1 MPHRSV
7 GMLQYLDLLM
17 CKSLQIPHPYSLM
30 CTSIDVVFG
39 ISNWVLLLFTFDISK
54 LMLGLLVW
62 LSCCNFRYMI
72 FVFRKR
78 FSNNNFTRLWKLPS
92 LMSVTVYNLS
102 KVFHFWSCMPLIDWI
117 FEKVKQNSISLT
129 QFSILWQELECN
141 LDLFCFYCLI
151 VGFAR
156 VL

>member
-1 MPHRSV
+1 MCTSIDV
-7 GMLQYLDLLM
+7 VFGISNWVLLLFTFDISKLMLGLLVW
-17 CKSLQIPHPYSLM
+17 L

-117 FEKVKQNSISLT
+117 L
-129 QFSILWQELECN
+129 
-141 LDLFCFYCLI
+141 
-151 VGFAR
+151 
-156 VL
+156 